1 MKTGPTDL
9 NTTQGFNKS
18 LSRSNMML
26 LMKYCSV
33 ATYGLRLFISFI
45 ILFYDEVFIGT
56 YWCFSVTLACTA
68 LL

>member
-26 LMKYCSV
+26 PMKYCSV

-45 ILFYDEVFIGT
+45 ILFYDEVFIGIQ
-56 YWCFSVTLACTA
+56 CISVTLACTA